1 MGNVLF
7 WTPELHLFTSFFL
20 KGAGTHHLK
29 GSRSRPVAN
38 SIVRLSHWE
47 QNVQLAGL
55 SPLPALGH
63 SFASGTTDQRSRGV
77 FHARGQGWAG
87 AREPSLDVSTA
98 QGSLRGNKP
107 PPPPEGWEGALPRAE
122 KSRLIGPEPR
132 PLLNKPL
139 FISGSNSPT
148 VFTSWGRRSNLPQ
161 TGWLETTEMYL
172 LAVLEARN
180 PGSRCRQGLTLG
192 EAGGSKASCF
202 PPSPTFRR
210 PPLAGPGLAHSSL
223 PRLHRAVLSLRC
235 VCLPLLS
242 PQHAT
247 HCTQARPP
255 STVI

>member
-1 MGNVLF
+1 MFSRPGCLPCLL
-7 WTPELHLFTSFFL
+7 WATALPPGLQTR
-20 KGAGTHHLK
+20 GAGE
-29 GSRSRPVAN
+29 S
-38 SIVRLSHWE
+38 
-47 QNVQLAGL
+47 
-55 SPLPALGH
+55 
-63 SFASGTTDQRSRGV
+63 
-77 FHARGQGWAG
+77 
-87 AREPSLDVSTA
+87 
-98 QGSLRGNKP
+98 SLRGGRAGLEPESPAWTSPRRTESLPSLRGSKP

-122 KSRLIGPEPR
+122 KSGLTGPEPR
-132 PLLNKPL
+132 PLLNKAL
-139 FISGSNSPT
+139 FISGSYSPT

-180 PGSRCRQGLTLG
+180 PGSRCPQGLTLG

-210 PPLAGPGLAHSSL
+210 HPFAGPGLAHSSL
-223 PRLHRAVLSLRC
+223 PRLHRAVLTLRC